1 MSCCPVWASRAML
14 IGPAYVLSEVVMCC
28 LSIAQRALVLEQE
41 PRFASQVR
49 PYDWTALKSGLKWSA
64 T

>member
-14 IGPAYVLSEVVMCC
+14 IGSAYVLSEMVMCC